1 MNDVRLLLL
10 VTALMASLIT
20 PTQADDVKAWEG
32 TMTIPTY
39 PWEDDVNPKFWAME
53 GPARLSTTVKGAI
66 TYPYTMQDHLSR
78 TKVDRSYK
86 ALWLE
91 NEYLKVTCLPELG
104 GRLFS
109 VLDKTENKEM
119 FHFNR
124 VIKPSMIAMR
134 GAFITGGVEWNPGP
148 QVHTVTLVSP
158 VDAVL
163 GRNPDGSAFIEVN
176 NIEKM
181 FRTRW
186 TVRVT
191 LHPGRAYLDEQIR
204 LSNPT
209 DGVHPYYFWNCTAF
223 PKRPGTRFIYPMTL
237 GTDHNGREFF
247 NWPVHEG
254 KDLSWLKNYDAPA
267 SVFAVS
273 CAFDFFGAYDV
284 DADRGLVQVA
294 NHRVL
299 PGKKAWTWGNSESG
313 LVAQQNLGD
322 EDVEYIEVQSGPLPT
337 QSDYGMLAPRQQVA
351 WQEWWYPVHGLG
363 DGFEYATKDLAAQSR
378 VVDGK
383 TEVRLIATGDFPRSA
398 CTLVAEGHDPLAV
411 PVHLSP
417 GKPATIVYP
426 GDGPVRVTVKAEG
439 GATLAQFTTPL
450 PIPKV
455 SPPDPAKFVEKPD
468 DQLSVEEKYLKGDK
482 FDRGTN
488 RLKARQ
494 YYEMALA
501 SDPGHVPSLR
511 ALAVLDIE
519 SGLYDQAAER
529 LQKALDRYGDDG
541 LAWYFLGVCRLREER
556 FSEAA
561 DCGYQAAK
569 HHGTRSLGLDLA
581 GRGFMRLKQYG
592 KALDAFRKAFRANPD
607 DARARDHV
615 LMALLAAGRRDE
627 AREQSRLAAR
637 RDPTAIVP
645 QAILALENG
654 PAMNRFRDWSR
665 DGLGEREFEIIETA
679 WYFAECGLFNE
690 AAKILTETM
699 VNPVPDEPPP
709 LVLYHVAWLLSRQSD
724 QEFSSGELLRKAGSR
739 WQDFAFPSRP
749 EEVAVFEFALKKNPK
764 DAHAHLHLGNL
775 LANLGRLDEAAKH
788 WQQAA
793 DLEPKLAMAH
803 RNLGLYL
810 STMKSAHDQAAEH
823 YRRAIAVRP
832 SDQTLYRDL
841 AEILIASQRRRE
853 AIQLLK
859 EMPVEGQRRAEIS
872 IMLAQAYVDEQRYD
886 DAIMLLESTP
896 HFVNWEGQELP
907 LVLFRKAHLTRGEQ
921 RFEKGDHAA
930 ALADFEAAL
939 TYPENIGVGRSH
951 RPQEAHAEY
960 WRGKALAAL
969 GRTDEARAAWQRGAD
984 GPRGSDDQN
993 EHREL
998 CRKAL
1003 ASLPGAP

>member
-1 MNDVRLLLL
+1 MNHVRLLLL
-10 VTALMASLIT
+10 VTALMASSNTLA
-20 PTQADDVKAWEG
+20 QADDVKAWEG
-32 TMTIPTY
+32 AMTIPTY

-109 VLDKTENKEM
+109 VLDKTENEEM
-119 FHFNR
+119 FHLNR

-158 VDAVL
+158 VDVVL

-267 SVFAVS
+267 SVFAVN

-299 PGKKAWTWGNSESG
+299 PGKKAWTWGNSEWG

-363 DGFEYATKDLAAQSR
+363 DGFEYATKDLAAQTKL
-378 VVDGK
+378 VDGK
-383 TEVRLIATGDFPRSA
+383 LELRIIATGEHRQAICALTTDDGETTAQR
-398 CTLVAEGHDPLAV
+398 VD
-411 PVHLSP
+411 LSP
-417 GKPATIVYP
+417 LKPALLTFPVS
-426 GDGPVRVTVKAEG
+426 GPVRVMVRPQN
-439 GATLAQFTTPL
+439 GAPLGQFTTPL
-450 PIPKV
+450 PIPEV
-455 SPPDPAKFVEKPD
+455 SPPDPAKFVEKAD
-468 DQLSVEEKYLKGDK
+468 DQLTVEEKYLKGDK

-501 SDPGHVPSLR
+501 SDPGHVSSLR

-541 LAWYFLGVCRLREER
+541 LAWYFLGVCRLRQER

-592 KALDAFRKAFRANPD
+592 KALDTFRKAARVNPD
-607 DARARDHV
+607 DDRARDHV
-615 LMALLAAGRRDE
+615 LMALLAAGRREE
-627 AREQSRLAAR
+627 AREQARLAAR

-654 PAMNRFRDWSR
+654 PAMNRFRDWTHAS
-665 DGLGEREFEIIETA
+665 LGEREFEIIETA
-679 WYFAECGLFNE
+679 WSLAECGLFSE

-699 VNPVPDEPPP
+699 LNPVPDEPPP

-724 QEFSSGELLRKAGSR
+724 QESSSGELLREAGSR

-749 EEVAVFEFALKKNPK
+749 EEVAVFEFALKKNPN
-764 DAHAHLHLGNL
+764 DAPAHLHLGNL
-775 LANLGRLDEAAKH
+775 LANLGRLDEATKH
-788 WQQAA
+788 WQQAV

-803 RNLGLYL
+803 RNLGLHA
-810 STMKSAHDQAAEH
+810 SNMMGDHDQATEH
-823 YRRAIAVRP
+823 FRRAIAARP

-841 AEILIASQRRRE
+841 AEILIASKRRPE
-853 AIQLLK
+853 AIELLAN
-859 EMPVEGQRRAEIS
+859 MPIEGERRAEIS
-872 IMLAQAYVDEQRYD
+872 IMLAQAYVEEQRYD
-886 DAIMLLESTP
+886 DAITLLESTP

-907 LVLFRKAHLTRGEQ
+907 LVLFHRAHLSRGQQ

-951 RPQEAHAEY
+951 RPQEARAEY

>member
-1 MNDVRLLLL
+1 MNHVRLLLL
-10 VTALMASLIT
+10 VTALMASSNTLA
-20 PTQADDVKAWEG
+20 QADDVKAWEG

-267 SVFAVS
+267 SVFAVN

-299 PGKKAWTWGNSESG
+299 PGKKAWTWGNSEWG

-378 VVDGK
+378 VVDGR
-383 TEVRLIATGDFPRSA
+383 TEVRLIATAEYPEA
-398 CTLVAEGHDPLAV
+398 VCTLATERLETALPCI
-411 PVHLSP
+411 LSP
-417 GKPATIVYP
+417 AKPTTLVYP
-426 GDGPVRVTVKAEG
+426 GVGPVHVTVKSDG
-439 GATLAQFTTPL
+439 VTLAQFTTPL

-501 SDPGHVPSLR
+501 SDPGHIPSLR

-519 SGLYDQAAER
+519 SGLYEQAAER

-541 LAWYFLGVCRLREER
+541 LAWYFLGVCRLRQER

-592 KALDAFRKAFRANPD
+592 KALETFQQAARANSD
-607 DARARDHV
+607 DFRTRDHV
-615 LMALLAAGRRDE
+615 LMALYASGRREE
-627 AREQSRLAAR
+627 AWTQARLAADD
-637 RDPTAIVP
+637 DPTAIVP
-645 QAILALENG
+645 QVILSLKHRLV
-654 PAMNRFRDWSR
+654 MNRFRDWTHAS
-665 DGLGEREFEIIETA
+665 LGEREFEIIETA
-679 WYFAECGLFNE
+679 WSLAECGLFNE
-690 AAKILTETM
+690 AAKVLDETM
-699 VNPVPDEPPP
+699 LNPVLDEPPP

-724 QEFSSGELLRKAGSR
+724 QESSSGELLREAASR

-749 EEVAVFEFALKKNPK
+749 EEIDVFKFALERNPD
-764 DAHAHLHLGNL
+764 DAQAHLHLGNL
-775 LANLGRLDEAAKH
+775 LANLGRLDEAVGH
-788 WQQAA
+788 WQQATE
-793 DLEPKLAMAH
+793 LNPKLAMAH

-810 STMKSAHDQAAEH
+810 SAMKSDYQQAAEH
-823 YRRAIAVRP
+823 YRRAIAARP

-841 AEILIASQRRRE
+841 AEILVASQRRPE

-859 EMPVEGQRRAEIS
+859 EMPVEGERRAEIS
-872 IMLAQAYVDEQRYD
+872 IMLAQAYVDEQRHD
-886 DAIMLLESTP
+886 DAIELLESTP
-896 HFVNWEGQELP
+896 HFVNWEGQDLP
-907 LVLFRKAHLTRGEQ
+907 LVLFHRAHLSRGQQ

-939 TYPENIGVGRSH
+939 TYPKNIGVGRSR
-951 RPQEAHAEY
+951 RPQEAKAEY

-984 GPRGSDDQN
+984 GPQGSDDQN